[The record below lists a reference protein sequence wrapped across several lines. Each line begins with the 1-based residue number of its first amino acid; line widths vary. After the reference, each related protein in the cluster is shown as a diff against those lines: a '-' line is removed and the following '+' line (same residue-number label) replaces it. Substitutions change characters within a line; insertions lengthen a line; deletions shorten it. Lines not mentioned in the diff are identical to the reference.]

1 MGREHNIKVVGGTCG
16 KISGFSTGGVLRAFH
31 AGCVVVPPSRGARK
45 SDRERG
51 RRATLAT
58 KTDRGDKGASAWRCE
73 RAWDVGQ
80 KWQQKWQQGCS
91 GGGLT
96 SKGVGGGHRPTSF
109 QAFVSAEVTMAQS
122 QNPLF
127 AICNV
132 MQISRERSAKDPRRA
147 RWRTPKALLTG
158 IFHCGIPIYGL
169 LPLCITGNTVTHTK
183 ARPWNTFRSFCA
195 AWVLLCVPKKCQKG
209 ERGFVP
215 APAAMR
221 WSHDNRSRQMAHR
234 GFFIRFFLSR
244 FHPWILA
251 RDSVFD
257 FRQLT
262 AWVMGSGLA
271 RTSEPSVENAPE
283 KQSGSRHWRT
293 MSDRHVVPE
302 IHHLKVDIFCH
313 PLAHP
318 GRVERL
324 IR

>member
-1 MGREHNIKVVGGTCG
+1 MPGVWLCLRREVHGRATGSGGAGQPWPQRRTGGT
-16 KISGFSTGGVLRAFH
+16 RAL
-31 AGCVVVPPSRGARK
+31 ALGDA
-45 SDRERG
+45 RERG
-51 RRATLAT
+51 MSVKNGSKNGSKVAVA
-58 KTDRGDKGASAWRCE
+58 
-73 RAWDVGQ
+73 
-80 KWQQKWQQGCS
+80 
-91 GGGLT
+91 GGLT